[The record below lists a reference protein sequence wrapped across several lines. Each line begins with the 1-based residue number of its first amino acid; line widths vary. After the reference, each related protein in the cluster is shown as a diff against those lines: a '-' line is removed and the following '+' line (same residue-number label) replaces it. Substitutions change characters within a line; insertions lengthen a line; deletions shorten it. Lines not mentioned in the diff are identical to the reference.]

1 MRYLLRIVL
10 RGSAVTL
17 PMVVTAWILWSALEW
32 LNHVGLKLLEWISM
46 PIPEI
51 PGTGLIVMLATL
63 LVIGLLFQINPI
75 SWLFQEL
82 EDWLLRFPVVK
93 TLYGAVKDFAGMFE
107 GKKKQSQQVVLV
119 NMPGQGTAVGFIT
132 SPETPLAVS
141 KVMPEQD
148 LVTVYLPMSYMV
160 GGYTLFLP
168 RTQITPVDWSFED
181 AMRFAL
187 TAGVSQSTSR
197 LSKGSNPDK
206 SSDKNDENTDKN
218 RNSAIKQAG

>member
-1 MRYLLRIVL
+1 MRYLLKIVL

-32 LNHVGLKLLEWISM
+32 LNHVGLRLLEWIAL

-132 SPETPLAVS
+132 SPEPPTAVS
-141 KVMPEQD
+141 KVMPDQD

-168 RTQITPVDWSFED
+168 RTQVTPVDWSFED

-197 LSKGSNPDK
+197 AARGINPEKSPDK
-206 SSDKNDENTDKN
+206 TDENTDQD
-218 RNSAIKQAG
+218 RSTAIKQA